1 MFTRIQ
7 IQTSLYSIVFI
18 YMHLINKFLWP
29 EIAKKLQNTRLN
41 LTGVLP
47 FKNKCLS
54 L

>member
-1 MFTRIQ
+1 
-7 IQTSLYSIVFI
+7 
-18 YMHLINKFLWP
+18 LWP
-29 EIAKKLQNTRLN
+29 EIAKKLQNTRQN

>member
-29 EIAKKLQNTRLN
+29 EIAKKLQNTRQN

-47 FKNKCLS
+47 FKNKCLG

>member
-18 YMHLINKFLWP
+18 YMHSINEFLWP
-29 EIAKKLQNTRLN
+29 EIAKTLQNTRQK

-47 FKNKCLS
+47 FKTNA
-54 L
+54 